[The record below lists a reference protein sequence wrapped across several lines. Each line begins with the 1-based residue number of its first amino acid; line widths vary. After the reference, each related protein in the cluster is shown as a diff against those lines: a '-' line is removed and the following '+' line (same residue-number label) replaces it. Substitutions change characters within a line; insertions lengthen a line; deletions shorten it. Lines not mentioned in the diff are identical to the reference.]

1 LPTLQALP
9 QPPQFLLSRE
19 VSTQAPEHRLR
30 PALHNTL
37 QPLPVQV
44 GVPLATVGQIFPQA
58 PQLRMSFVLSTHT
71 LPQRMVGRLH
81 WKLQLPVHTGI
92 ALAGAVQVVPHFPQ
106 LDVSLSRLTQ
116 EVPHCVF
123 VPQSVVHTPVRQT

>member
-1 LPTLQALP
+1 LEQELP
-9 QPPQFLLSRE
+9 QPPQFLSSRE
-19 VSTQAPEHRLR
+19 ISTQAPEHKLR
-30 PALHNTL
+30 PALHDTP

-71 LPQRMVGRLH
+71 LPQRIVGRLH
-81 WKLQLPVHTGI
+81 WKLQVPVHTGM
-92 ALAGAVQVVPHFPQ
+92 ALAGAVQIVPHFPQ
-106 LDVSLSRLTQ
+106 LDVSLLRVTQ

-123 VPQSVVHTPVRQT
+123 VPQSVVHWPALQT